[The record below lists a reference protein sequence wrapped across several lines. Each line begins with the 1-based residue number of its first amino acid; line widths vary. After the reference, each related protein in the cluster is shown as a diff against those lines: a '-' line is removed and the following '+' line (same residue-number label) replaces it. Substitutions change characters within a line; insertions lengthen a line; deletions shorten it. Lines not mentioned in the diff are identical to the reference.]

1 MSSGTGPRLDADWR
15 TYPPLE
21 LHPILRAALAQIV
34 EHGYDATSVR
44 TIAREV
50 GVTVP
55 ALYYH
60 FENKQAMLVAL
71 LDHSMEIVTRHVAAA
86 LRGAGDD
93 PSERLGAMVEAIV
106 LYTVH
111 HVDLAFLDSERRS
124 LTAENRRRYVAHRD
138 RVERELHAVIEDG
151 RARGAF
157 RTPVPAECG
166 RAILS
171 MCQGIAGWYNPAG
184 PLSPAQTAAHHVR
197 LALALVERAGL

>member
-1 MSSGTGPRLDADWR
+1 MGPGADTGAEGNWR
-15 TYPPLE
+15 FYPPLE
-21 LHPILRAALAQIV
+21 LPPILQVALAQIV

-71 LDHSMEIVTRHVAAA
+71 LDHSMGIVSRHVAAA
-86 LRGAGDD
+86 LHEAGDD
-93 PSERLGAMVEAIV
+93 PSARLGAMVEAIV

-111 HVDLAFLDSERRS
+111 HSDLAFLDSERRA
-124 LTAENRRRYVAHRD
+124 LTEENRRRYVAHRD
-138 RVERELHAVIEDG
+138 SVEGELHRIIEDG
-151 RARGAF
+151 RARGVF
-157 RTPVPAECG
+157 RTPIPQECG

-171 MCQGIAGWYNPAG
+171 MCQGIAGWYSPGG
-184 PLSPAQTAAHHVR
+184 PLSPEETAARYVR
-197 LALALVERAGL
+197 LALAMVQSAGH